1 VQQCGPGTKWSPA
14 GRRLLGGTKV
24 TRTNVPSRRL
34 LVAIGLVVA
43 AWTALGAAVPAA
55 RDARTTADEP
65 QYLMTAI
72 SLGEDHNLDVA
83 DERDYQRF
91 RAFHRAELPQQEAER
106 ANGALVSPHD
116 PLLPAILAAPM
127 RLGGWVAAK
136 LTLALLAGALAAAL
150 VWVATYR
157 FGVGTRAAVITT
169 LAFSTAA
176 PLAVYGTQVYPEIAA
191 ALAVTIAI
199 AAITGPLRAR
209 NLVVAAIA
217 MVALPWLAVK
227 YAPVVVALGLVLGY
241 RLVRERR
248 FAPLT
253 VFAAVIAAAALL
265 FAVAH
270 EAWYGGIT
278 PYATGSHFTGGE
290 FGVVGDTPN
299 YLGRSVRLI
308 GLLVDRDFGLAAWQP
323 AYVFAVA
330 AFAALLRARPP
341 RWGVLALPI
350 LAGWLN
356 ATFVALTM
364 SGWWFPGRQ
373 VVVVLPCAVLA
384 VAWWVSQRPPRLTYV
399 AVTGV
404 LGASVFAWF
413 VVQGVFAHLTFVVTF
428 EAISCPVINAWR
440 LLLPDYR
447 DGGVVDW
454 TLHVGWLVIVAVI
467 AARAADVRF
476 IPKRD
481 ARRSRAHRTT
491 GVLVD
496 A

>member
-1 VQQCGPGTKWSPA
+1 
-14 GRRLLGGTKV
+14 
-24 TRTNVPSRRL
+24 
-34 LVAIGLVVA
+34 VVA

-55 RDARTTADEP
+55 RNARTTADEP

-72 SLGEDHNLDVA
+72 SLGEDHNLNLA
-83 DERDYQRF
+83 DERADQRF
-91 RAFHRAELPQQEAER
+91 RDFHRADLPQQEAVR
-106 ANGALVSPHD
+106 DNGALVSPHD
-116 PLLPAILAAPM
+116 PLLPALLALPM
-127 RLGGWVAAK
+127 ELGGWLAAK

-150 VWVATYR
+150 VWVATHR
-157 FGVGTRAAVITT
+157 FGVPTRAAVITT
-169 LAFSTAA
+169 LAFSAAA

-191 ALAVTIAI
+191 ALAVTVAIGAITGSLDRRAVAI
-199 AAITGPLRAR
+199 AA
-209 NLVVAAIA
+209 VALI
-217 MVALPWLAVK
+217 ALPWLAVK
-227 YAPVVVALGLVLGY
+227 YAPVVVALGAVLVY

-248 FAPLT
+248 STRLLAFAGVIGVAAVL
-253 VFAAVIAAAALL
+253 FAA
-265 FAVAH
+265 AH

-278 PYATGSHFTGGE
+278 PYASGSHFTGGE

-323 AYVFAVA
+323 AFLFAVA
-330 AFAALLRARPP
+330 AFPALLRARPKG
-341 RWGVLALPI
+341 WGVLALPM
-350 LAGWLN
+350 LVGWCN

-364 SGWWFPGRQ
+364 AGWWFPGRQ
-373 VVVVLPCAVLA
+373 VVVVLPCVVLA
-384 VAWWVSQRPPRLTYV
+384 VAWWVSQRPRRATYL

-413 VVQGVFAHLTFVVTF
+413 VVQGAFAHLTFVVTF
-428 EAISCPVINAWR
+428 DSISYPVINAWR

-447 DGGVVDW
+447 RGSAIDWAMHGVWIAV
-454 TLHVGWLVIVAVI
+454 VAVI
-467 AARAADVRF
+467 AARAADVQLV
-476 IPKRD
+476 PKRD